1 MGRLT
6 AGEQTL
12 LRELQTAAVELIE
25 AQRRSLPPV
34 TVRLS
39 ARLTRSAGI
48 YRAPGD
54 IAISRHY
61 LAEHGLAAAL
71 AVLRHELAH
80 HIVRW
85 TAREERPHG
94 PAFKATAAALAAPL
108 RAEAF
113 AAPYTVYAYRC
124 PACGWTW
131 QRRRRIRR
139 GARYACAR
147 CSPRYSERF
156 RLQFAGAARVSPGCP
171 GTGDIQLR

>member
-1 MGRLT
+1 MVECGALQR
-6 AGEQTL
+6 AAEQL
-12 LRELQTAAVELIE
+12 IAAQSL
-25 AQRRSLPPV
+25 ALPPV

-39 ARLTRSAGI
+39 ARLTRSAGV

-54 IAISRHY
+54 IAVSRHY
-61 LAEHGLAAAL
+61 LAEHGLEAAL

-85 TAREERPHG
+85 TVRDAKPHG
-94 PAFKATAAALAAPL
+94 PAFTAAAAALAAPL

-113 AAPYTVYAYRC
+113 AAPYTLHAYRC

-139 GARYACAR
+139 GIRYACAR
-147 CSPRYSERF
+147 CAPRYSDRF
-156 RLQFAGAARVSPGCP
+156 RLQFAGTTRVTPAASPP
-171 GTGDIQLR
+171 APATETPKHEAAKP